1 MGGLRPEPYTAGMDA
16 KVKTGAKNTL
26 EGIRFLCAEKDPGSI
41 LLVSEGSG
49 WFEDLDGPCMPL

>member
-1 MGGLRPEPYTAGMDA
+1 MDA